1 MLKLHACAC
10 VTYCTHNTD
19 YILYLRT
26 HPAHVRNCTH
36 SVQLYFSIALKIMCS
51 LHPYIH
57 TQTGPTDLRHFDPTL
72 TNLPPTITDL
82 ITTDRAL
89 HLEDF
94 DYVAPAPT
102 NTAEYVG
109 EKKNGETPNE
119 GTVPAV
125 GNGSSSR
132 NGELDSSNEETGV
145 LTQLVSVEVN
155 DF

>member
-1 MLKLHACAC
+1 
-10 VTYCTHNTD
+10 
-19 YILYLRT
+19 
-26 HPAHVRNCTH
+26 
-36 SVQLYFSIALKIMCS
+36 MCS

>member
-1 MLKLHACAC
+1 MIVLFHRVENNVFL
-10 VTYCTHNTD
+10 
-19 YILYLRT
+19 L
-26 HPAHVRNCTH
+26 P
-36 SVQLYFSIALKIMCS
+36 M
-51 LHPYIH
+51 H

-94 DYVAPAPT
+94 DYVAPAPV
-102 NTAEYVG
+102 NTAEHVG
-109 EKKNGETPNE
+109 EEKEGETPNE
-119 GTVPAV
+119 EAVPV
-125 GNGSSSR
+125 DVENGSSSR
-132 NGELDSSNEETGV
+132 TSGLDSSNEETGV

>member
-1 MLKLHACAC
+1 
-10 VTYCTHNTD
+10 
-19 YILYLRT
+19 
-26 HPAHVRNCTH
+26 
-36 SVQLYFSIALKIMCS
+36 MCS

-155 DF
+155 DFWLLIYNKFVRVFNAHLLMCFV